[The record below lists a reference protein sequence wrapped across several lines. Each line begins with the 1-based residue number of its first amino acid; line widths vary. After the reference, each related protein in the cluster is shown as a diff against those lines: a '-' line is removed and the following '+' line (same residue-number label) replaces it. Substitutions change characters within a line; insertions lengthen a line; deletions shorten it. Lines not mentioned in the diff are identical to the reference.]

1 MGQLKNGRESSG
13 KQFLLMANCLAKIW
27 LSYCHIQ
34 WHVKCRFWYYVTMKS
49 QKVKRGS
56 SKFCGDELIWFVL
69 LDLLFMF
76 LAADA
81 IVLLL
86 NMHSNLY
93 KATLS
98 FDQIVIL
105 TFLFV
110 IPLVSAVCGCF
121 AFREGRRYIFLLQ
134 VFCCV
139 VFYWSA
145 FIVRAFINLAKAPA
159 FVGSD
164 RSGVVSDYEAYF
176 ILYLITFGMVFLNYA
191 CGRLGM
197 VEVLWKVV
205 GGISIVIGI
214 LLPGMLETH
223 KLLWAKWNDVAQSL
237 DVSYDGL
244 RSDISFSEMSIEF
257 SVAFAVVC
265 LLYLFF
271 APAVIAQ
278 GAEHVRL
285 KEDSFLFGDGAT
297 PAQSENVSVN
307 STVLPASLSALRGN
321 AHERVEPV
329 WSLGDMANSGT
340 AVVSS
345 GVLHRSADHAAMP
358 SRLEDARSS
367 SSVSAGSSGGF
378 RSVAVPTRLMG
389 AAVSGLVAGACFS
402 VVNRLFSRH

>member
-1 MGQLKNGRESSG
+1 
-13 KQFLLMANCLAKIW
+13 
-27 LSYCHIQ
+27 
-34 WHVKCRFWYYVTMKS
+34 
-49 QKVKRGS
+49 
-56 SKFCGDELIWFVL
+56 
-69 LDLLFMF
+69 
-76 LAADA
+76 
-81 IVLLL
+81 
-86 NMHSNLY
+86 
-93 KATLS
+93 
-98 FDQIVIL
+98 
-105 TFLFV
+105 
-110 IPLVSAVCGCF
+110 
-121 AFREGRRYIFLLQ
+121 
-134 VFCCV
+134 
-139 VFYWSA
+139 
-145 FIVRAFINLAKAPA
+145 
-159 FVGSD
+159 
-164 RSGVVSDYEAYF
+164 
-176 ILYLITFGMVFLNYA
+176 
-191 CGRLGM
+191 
-197 VEVLWKVV
+197 
-205 GGISIVIGI
+205 
-214 LLPGMLETH
+214 
-223 KLLWAKWNDVAQSL
+223 
-237 DVSYDGL
+237 
-244 RSDISFSEMSIEF
+244 MSIEF